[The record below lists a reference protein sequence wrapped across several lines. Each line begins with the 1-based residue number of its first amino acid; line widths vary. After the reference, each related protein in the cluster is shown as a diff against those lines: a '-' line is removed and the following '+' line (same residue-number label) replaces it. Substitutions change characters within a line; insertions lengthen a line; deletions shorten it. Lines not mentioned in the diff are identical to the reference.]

1 MIHIFLARAF
11 PAPAKGSP
19 LPASRIDSR
28 PAGTLAPKVALA
40 GLWLAA
46 ALAHLAAPPGLRERA
61 WPAAYGLLEA
71 LACVSLLLRAW
82 KTSGP
87 ERTAWGFLAASA
99 LTDTTTLALTALVAL
114 GVRMPYEALSS
125 LLNLATG
132 VLVVVGVLSFPRP
145 RERRSRGKRQFL
157 DSLIFATSLLLLLW
171 VMGVQT
177 SLRSAGTGMG
187 FRVFLAYLNAALLGG
202 GVVYITSGHL
212 GRARGA
218 FGWLAMSAVA
228 WLASL
233 AFWTLSGLPSQVNRE
248 AWIVVAGLIPLCQ
261 GLAAW
266 SPHSAEG
273 GNPRVESPLR
283 FFRSLPYLPM
293 AASIA
298 ALSWILAWRPQDVTR
313 ETFGI
318 FLVMV
323 VFLVLRML
331 QAIRDLQVSNSN
343 LEQRVSQRTQALE
356 KAQET
361 LLRTERMNT
370 LATLGAGLTHDLN
383 NLLGAL
389 RGTAELMQSHLE
401 EGLEP
406 TRRDVKRIIDISNKA
421 SQATQRLMNF
431 GRRGEAP
438 RGNTAQDIAEALAA
452 SREIMRMLLPDSIT
466 LSMGI
471 DPTTCAALV
480 ETSTLEQVLVNLVS
494 NAKDAMPQG
503 GAVAIRLFPGTMPE
517 GGSAAI
523 LEVSDTGHGI
533 SPEDQESIFDPFF
546 TTKPEG
552 KGTGLGLASV
562 RALMEAQNGT
572 VDVVSFPGKG
582 TTFRLAFPALP

>member
-1 MIHIFLARAF
+1 M
-11 PAPAKGSP
+11 APLIP
-19 LPASRIDSR
+19 RL
-28 PAGTLAPKVALA
+28 ALA
-40 GLWLAA
+40 GFWAA
-46 ALAHLAAPPGLRERA
+46 AVLAHLASGPDLRERA
-61 WPAAYGLLEA
+61 WPMAYGLLEA
-71 LACVSLLLRAW
+71 LACLSLLLRAW
-82 KTSGP
+82 KTSGA
-87 ERTAWGFLAASA
+87 ERTAWGFLGASA
-99 LTDTTTLALTALVAL
+99 LADTANLALAALAAL
-114 GVRMPYEALSS
+114 GLPPPLEGLTSA
-125 LLNLATG
+125 LNLATG
-132 VLVVVGVLSFPRP
+132 ALVVVGVLSFPRP
-145 RERRSRGKRQFL
+145 RERRGRGKRQFL

-218 FGWLAMSAVA
+218 FGWLAASALA

-233 AFWTLSGLPSQVNRE
+233 TLWTLWGLPPRVNRE
-248 AWIVVAGLIPLCQ
+248 GWIVIAGLIPLCQ

-266 SPHSAEG
+266 TPHSVDGGDPRTEG
-273 GNPRVESPLR
+273 PWR

-293 AASIA
+293 AAGIA
-298 ALSWILAWRPQDVTR
+298 ALSWILAWRPEAVTR

-318 FLVMV
+318 FLILV

-331 QAIRDLQVSNSN
+331 QAIRDLQASNTH
-343 LEQRVSQRTQALE
+343 LEQRVAQRTQALE
-356 KAQET
+356 RAQET

-389 RGTAELMQSHLE
+389 RGSAELLHAHLE
-401 EGLEP
+401 QGQEP
-406 TRRDVKRIIDISNKA
+406 SRRDVQRIIDISEKA
-421 SQATQRLMNF
+421 SQTTQRLMNF
-431 GRRGEAP
+431 GRRGETP
-438 RGNTAQDIAEALAA
+438 RGSTARDIAEALAA
-452 SREIMRMLLPDSIT
+452 SREIMRMLLPDTIT
-466 LSMGI
+466 LSLGI
-471 DPTTCAALV
+471 DPATCPALV
-480 ETSTLEQVLVNLVS
+480 ETATLEQVLVNLVS

-503 GAVAIRLFPGTMPE
+503 GAVAIRLFSGTTAE
-517 GGSAAI
+517 GASAAI

-533 SPEDQESIFDPFF
+533 SPEVQESIFDPFF

-562 RALMEAQNGT
+562 RALMRAQNGT

>member
-1 MIHIFLARAF
+1 LPGF
-11 PAPAKGSP
+11 PPF
-19 LPASRIDSR
+19 SR
-28 PAGTLAPKVALA
+28 PAGTWAPKAALVAF
-40 GLWLAA
+40 WLAV
-46 ALAHLAAPPGLRERA
+46 ALAHLASPPGMRERT
-61 WPAAYGLLEA
+61 WPAAYGLLEL
-71 LACVSLLLRAW
+71 LAFVSLFLRAW
-82 KTSGP
+82 KTTGP
-87 ERTAWGFLAASA
+87 ERTAWAFLAAST
-99 LTDTTTLALTALVAL
+99 LTDTASLALTLLAAL
-114 GVRMPYEALSS
+114 GVPLPLDGLFAGLN

-132 VLVVVGVLSFPRP
+132 LLVVVGVLSFPRA
-145 RERRSRGKRQFL
+145 RERRSRGKRQLL

-177 SLRSAGTGMG
+177 SVRSAGMG

-202 GVVYITSGHL
+202 GVVFITSGHL

-218 FGWLAMSAVA
+218 FGWLAMSALA

-233 AFWTLSGLPSQVNRE
+233 TLWTLAGLPPQVNRE

-266 SPHSAEG
+266 TPHSAEEKD
-273 GNPRVESPLR
+273 PRSESPLR

-293 AASIA
+293 AACIA

-318 FLVMV
+318 FLLMV
-323 VFLVLRML
+323 VFMVLRML
-331 QAIRDLQVSNSN
+331 QAIHDLQASNTH
-343 LEQRVSQRTQALE
+343 LEQRVRQRTQALE
-356 KAQET
+356 HAQEA
-361 LLRTERMNT
+361 LLRTERLNT

-389 RGTAELMQSHLE
+389 RTTAELMNTHLE
-401 EGLEP
+401 EGQEP
-406 TRRDVKRIIDISNKA
+406 SRRDVKRIIDIAGKA
-421 SQATQRLMNF
+421 SGTTQRLMNF
-431 GRRGEAP
+431 GRRAAAP
-438 RGNTAQDIAEALAA
+438 GNTARDIADALAA
-452 SREIMRMLLPDSIT
+452 SRETMRMLLPDSIT
-466 LSMGI
+466 LSLGI
-471 DPTTCAALV
+471 DPGTCPALV

-503 GAVAIRLFPGTMPE
+503 GEVAIRLFSGTTAG

-533 SPEDQESIFDPFF
+533 RPEDQASIFDPFF

>member
-1 MIHIFLARAF
+1 LPGI
-11 PAPAKGSP
+11 PP
-19 LPASRIDSR
+19 LRR
-28 PAGTLAPKVALA
+28 PAGTWAPKAA
-40 GLWLAA
+40 FAAFWLAL
-46 ALAHLAAPPGLRERA
+46 ALAHLAAPPPVRERT
-61 WPAAYGLLEA
+61 WPAAYGLLELMA
-71 LACVSLLLRAW
+71 FVSLFLRAW
-82 KTSGP
+82 KTTGP
-87 ERTAWGFLAASA
+87 ERTAWAFLAAST
-99 LTDTTTLALTALVAL
+99 LTDAVSLALALLAAL
-114 GVRMPYEALSS
+114 GVRLPLDELFGV
-125 LLNLATG
+125 LNLATG
-132 VLVVVGVLSFPRP
+132 LLVVVGVLSFPRA
-145 RERRSRGKRQFL
+145 RERRSRGKRQLL

-177 SLRSAGTGMG
+177 SVRSTGMG

-202 GVVYITSGHL
+202 GVVFITSGHL

-218 FGWLAMSAVA
+218 FGWLAMSALA

-233 AFWTLSGLPSQVNRE
+233 TLWTLAGLPPQVNRE

-266 SPHSAEG
+266 TPHSAEAG
-273 GNPRVESPLR
+273 DPRSESPVR

-293 AASIA
+293 AACIA

-318 FLVMV
+318 FLLMV
-323 VFLVLRML
+323 VFMVLRML
-331 QAIRDLQVSNSN
+331 QAIHDLQASNSH
-343 LEQRVSQRTQALE
+343 LEQRVRQRTRALE
-356 KAQET
+356 HAQEA
-361 LLRTERMNT
+361 LLRTERLNT

-389 RGTAELMQSHLE
+389 RTTAELMSTHLE
-401 EGLEP
+401 EGQEP
-406 TRRDVKRIIDISNKA
+406 SRRDVKRIIDIAGKA
-421 SQATQRLMNF
+421 SSTTQRLMNF
-431 GRRGEAP
+431 GRRAAAP
-438 RGNTAQDIAEALAA
+438 GNTARDIAEALAE
-452 SREIMRMLLPDSIT
+452 SRETMRMLLPDSIT
-466 LSMGI
+466 LSLGI
-471 DPTTCAALV
+471 DPDTCAALV

-503 GAVAIRLFPGTMPE
+503 GEVAIRLYSGTAPG

-523 LEVSDTGHGI
+523 LEVSDTGSGI
-533 SPEDQESIFDPFF
+533 RPEDQASIFDPFF